1 MDQQI
6 VPKTVNFQELVK
18 NGTSTLSL
26 DLQTKFVDILS
37 SEFTD
42 DQQQWYIANL
52 YVYMN
57 FHPTNDFPINL
68 ENVFKMIGF
77 ANKGNAMKTIKN
89 NFVLDEDYKKLL
101 FRTEK
106 QVKQGKD
113 MGGAGLNH
121 EVIMLNVDT
130 FKNLCMIAKTD
141 KGKEIR
147 KYYVKLENIYN
158 KIIKEEI
165 EEKEKQHALELQQ
178 KEQLLIQHKEQS
190 QADQDILRER
200 TILEQFPRNTQCVYY
215 GLIDHTDT
223 LGAPL
228 IKFGISND
236 LSTRTEQHKKTFI
249 NFRLAC
255 AFKVSNH
262 IEIENEIK
270 SHPLL
275 KKKRRNIIYCDKNH
289 TELLAYDNE
298 AFSLDCINNMI
309 KDIITEREYNLEN
322 YNKLL
327 AQNKVL
333 HNDIKNLQDINK
345 AQKDEITKLTDELT
359 KYKPNV
365 SLEERSALKRR
376 QTIGD
381 HTVSNYVLYAFE
393 CKEYRYL
400 YGLSRFGD
408 LENKLKLHAASHPN
422 GTLAYKIKVK
432 YPFSERLLT
441 FMAKKRL
448 QDLGNNI
455 VEGCL
460 DDIKCI
466 FDICAMLENILLTY
480 DLQQV
485 LDTLNAFD
493 TILTTNEAISED
505 AGVPSVHK
513 AKRPVDQINK
523 DTGDVLA
530 SYPTLEAA
538 GKAIGVTGTAVGIA
552 VRNKSL
558 CRGFIFRYAGI
569 SREEQYKD
577 QPVIKV
583 CCSTGEKTRFDNIA
597 AAALDSNISAPG
609 LKNRILTKV
618 HRDGFHWTW
627 DTSASHYN

>member
-1 MDQQI
+1 
-6 VPKTVNFQELVK
+6 
-18 NGTSTLSL
+18 
-26 DLQTKFVDILS
+26 
-37 SEFTD
+37 
-42 DQQQWYIANL
+42 
-52 YVYMN
+52 
-57 FHPTNDFPINL
+57 
-68 ENVFKMIGF
+68 
-77 ANKGNAMKTIKN
+77 
-89 NFVLDEDYKKLL
+89 
-101 FRTEK
+101 
-106 QVKQGKD
+106 
-113 MGGAGLNH
+113 
-121 EVIMLNVDT
+121 
-130 FKNLCMIAKTD
+130 
-141 KGKEIR
+141 
-147 KYYVKLENIYN
+147 
-158 KIIKEEI
+158 
-165 EEKEKQHALELQQ
+165 
-178 KEQLLIQHKEQS
+178 
-190 QADQDILRER
+190 
-200 TILEQFPRNTQCVYY
+200 
-215 GLIDHTDT
+215 
-223 LGAPL
+223 
-228 IKFGISND
+228 
-236 LSTRTEQHKKTFI
+236 
-249 NFRLAC
+249 
-255 AFKVSNH
+255 
-262 IEIENEIK
+262 
-270 SHPLL
+270 
-275 KKKRRNIIYCDKNH
+275 
-289 TELLAYDNE
+289 
-298 AFSLDCINNMI
+298 
-309 KDIITEREYNLEN
+309 LEN

-327 AQNKVL
+327 AQNKCL
-333 HNDIKNLQDINK
+333 HTDLKNLQDINN

-365 SLEERSALKRR
+365 SLDERSALKRR

-381 HTVSNYVLYAFE
+381 HTISTYVLYAFE
-393 CKEYRYL
+393 CKEFRYL

-422 GTLAYKIKVK
+422 GSLAYKIKVK

-441 FMAKKRL
+441 FMVKKRL

-455 VEGCL
+455 VEGSL

-466 FDICAMLENILLTY
+466 FDICAKLENILLTY

-523 DTGDVLA
+523 DTGEVLA

-583 CCSTGEKTRFDNIA
+583 CCATGEKSRFDNIA

-609 LKNRILTKV
+609 LRNRIMTAV

-627 DTSASHYN
+627 DTTSASHYN